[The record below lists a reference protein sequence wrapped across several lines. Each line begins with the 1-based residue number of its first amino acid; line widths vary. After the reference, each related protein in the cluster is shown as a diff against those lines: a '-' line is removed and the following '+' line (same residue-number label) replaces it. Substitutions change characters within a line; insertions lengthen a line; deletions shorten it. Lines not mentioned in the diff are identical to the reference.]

1 MPMDFDSEPF
11 ACCGIRMRSSRGIIE
26 VFVRIAG
33 EWRVVIKDKVSV
45 NEIVRDRMVSRGEI
59 WHGYASTLEPEG

>member
-1 MPMDFDSEPF
+1 M
-11 ACCGIRMRSSRGIIE
+11 IE

-33 EWRVVIKDKVSV
+33 EWRIVIKDKASL
-45 NEIVRDRMVSRGEI
+45 NEIVSDRMVSRGEI